1 MLKHYRII
9 YYSILLIGIFSSCNK
24 VNHTLTR
31 PPSIS
36 SEDSSIVSNIEAD
49 LSIGNID
56 SGLIKIKKYSNQ
68 ENYSNHQIFKLKL
81 LNLKARLLTKSKKY
95 DQAVETCDEIISYC
109 EKNMDELLIPYV
121 HANLVKGDI
130 YFDQRNYQSAYK
142 YYYQG
147 INSLNGYEA
156 DCEYAQYDYRV
167 AIILFKQAKYS
178 YAIENFKKSFAKYL
192 HCNSN
197 FNYKFRLQ
205 EILSNIGICYYKLGN
220 YDSSLFYYNKS
231 YQYLSSIQPK
241 DSIQLIFIEIAQG
254 VNKGNLGK
262 LYLKEGKLDAAIS
275 LLNQNIIINSKEKH
289 DYNDALTSINA
300 LASHYLDNHNY
311 VEFINITNKANNIP
325 NINKYSEQLKNLY
338 KLKSNYFE
346 AQKNYKLALYF
357 QSKHNEIKDSLYQIQ
372 QNNTNSDIQ
381 LTFKSLENE
390 SKLNNLIAA
399 NQTRNT
405 YIYIGISIAVALII
419 YLITLS
425 IFLKYSTQKNKALN
439 NSNKEI
445 YNQRELLNKAN
456 QEITYNLEILKSR
469 DLEKNKILSIVAH
482 DLRNPNNAILSIV
495 DSLLESKNLNEE
507 QIEYI
512 NLIKTSANS
521 NNDLIQ
527 EILYFAKP
535 GQFANSSDFVIVNCM
550 ELLEQTVSLNLFKAS
565 QKQISIELKDIDP
578 RIEVKIQVEKIRR
591 ALSNVIVNAIKF
603 SKHNTC
609 IKIFTTNTLE
619 TINIHIKDQGI
630 GIPDRI
636 KGAIFVSDPII
647 RRLGT
652 DGEASFGLGLSIV
665 KQTIEDHKGKISFQ
679 SDNMGTE
686 FIISLPIE
694 KQKI

>member
-9 YYSILLIGIFSSCNK
+9 FYSILLIGIFVSCNK
-24 VNHTLTR
+24 VKQTLIN
-31 PPSIS
+31 PPALSI
-36 SEDSSIVSNIEAD
+36 EDSLIAANIESD

-56 SGLIKIKKYSNQ
+56 SGLIKIKQISNQEKYSNH
-68 ENYSNHQIFKLKL
+68 SLLKLKL
-81 LNLKARLLTKSKKY
+81 LNIKARLLTKSKKY
-95 DQAVETCDEIISYC
+95 DQALETCDEIINIC
-109 EKNMDELLIPYV
+109 EKNMEELRIPYV

-142 YYYQG
+142 YYFQG
-147 INSLNGYEA
+147 RNSLNGFEA

-167 AIILFKQAKYS
+167 AIILFKQTKYS
-178 YAIENFKKSFAKYL
+178 YAIENFKKAYSKYL
-192 HCNSN
+192 QCNKT
-197 FNYKFRLQ
+197 FNLEFRLQ

-220 YDSSLFYYNKS
+220 YDSSLVYYNKS
-231 YQYLSSIQPK
+231 YQYLSGIQPK
-241 DSIQLIFIEIAQG
+241 DSVQVMFIEIAQG

-262 LYLKEGKLDAAIS
+262 LYLKEGKIETAIS
-275 LLNQNIIINSKEKH
+275 LLKQNITINTKEKH

-300 LASHYLDNHNY
+300 LANHYLITKNFD
-311 VEFINITNKANNIP
+311 EFIKVTNIANYIP

-338 KLKSNYFE
+338 KLKSEYYE
-346 AQKNYKLALYF
+346 TQKNYKLAFEY
-357 QSKHNEIKDSLYQIQ
+357 QTKQNIIKDSLYQIQ

-381 LTFKSLENE
+381 LTLKSLENE

-399 NQTRNT
+399 NQLRST
-405 YIYIGISIAVALII
+405 YIYIGVSIAVALII

-425 IFLKYSTQKNKALN
+425 IFLKYSTQKNKALKV
-439 NSNKEI
+439 SNKEI
-445 YNQRELLNKAN
+445 YHQRELLNKAN
-456 QEITYNLEILKSR
+456 QEILYNLDVLKSR

-495 DSLLESKNLNEE
+495 DTLLESKNLDEE
-507 QIEYI
+507 QKELIG
-512 NLIKTSANS
+512 LIKTSANS

-527 EILYFAKP
+527 EILHFAKP
-535 GQFANSSDFVIVNCM
+535 GQFANSTDYVNVNCR

-565 QKQISIELKDIDP
+565 QKQISIELIEVDP
-578 RIEVKIQVEKIRR
+578 RIEINVQLEKIRR
-591 ALSNVIVNAIKF
+591 ALSNVIINAIKF
-603 SKHNTC
+603 SHHNTT

-619 TINIHIKDQGI
+619 IVNIHIKDQGI

-679 SDNMGTE
+679 SDNNGTE
-686 FIISLPIE
+686 FIISLPIV
-694 KQKI
+694 KQKV